1 MRIIFLQLSH
11 TFWDL
16 ICCIQDDQSRC
27 IFLGQEKVTETISSI
42 LFPLLSW
49 SHASITRNTRGIFE
63 MEAKKNKLC
72 TFFKEPTPLSNF
84 CDETLLRK
92 YTAQKL
98 KFSIKNFISKCD
110 QIRGKLRIWS
120 HLLKKSIMENFIFCA
135 VIVNYFKTP
144 TLESRL
150 YCWCL
155 WCFIKCFQRKLIL
168 IRLNK
173 STILRYPGLIHATVS
188 KV

>member
-63 MEAKKNKLC
+63 MEAKKNKLFVHFLKNQHLC
-72 TFFKEPTPLSNF
+72 QISVMKLYCEN
-84 CDETLLRK
+84 TLH
-92 YTAQKL
+92 
-98 KFSIKNFISKCD
+98 KNWSFP
-110 QIRGKLRIWS
+110 LRILS
-120 HLLKKSIMENFIFCA
+120 VNVTKSAGNCGFGHIYWRN
-135 VIVNYFKTP
+135 
-144 TLESRL
+144 R
-150 YCWCL
+150 
-155 WCFIKCFQRKLIL
+155 
-168 IRLNK
+168 
-173 STILRYPGLIHATVS
+173 
-188 KV
+188 